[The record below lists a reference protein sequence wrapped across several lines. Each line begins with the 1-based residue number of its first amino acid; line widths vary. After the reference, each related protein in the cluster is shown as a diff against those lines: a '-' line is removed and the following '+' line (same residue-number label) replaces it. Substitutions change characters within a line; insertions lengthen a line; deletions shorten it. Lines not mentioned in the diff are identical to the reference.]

1 MPRRRSAPRRASGLT
16 AAIAAVAMALALA
29 PSVATGQSLERPW
42 EVEGAGGWLWSSASG
57 DGPFAVPPAGP
68 PLSTSSPIFPTRQ
81 VPSWWFG
88 DGALLLNGV
97 NSEFGVPA
105 RLSPLEAGLRG
116 LGLGRASSFTAGLR
130 VRRAMSAGYAFEVAV
145 DVLGGGTALSD
156 DVRAAIADTR
166 ASFVPAFSGLL
177 GTGPFSDVAVDTALT
192 EADASGR
199 EFVLTAAVVATGQPV
214 GAFVP
219 YVTLG
224 GGLVAGLGGVP
235 TVTLEGRYRFLVG
248 GEVPIDET
256 DRVTL
261 RYDHRRAPV
270 AVIGGGVR
278 RDVSDR
284 WGLRVDGRVL
294 LGRQGTR
301 LRLDAEPSS
310 VVGTPADFVESFTN
324 PAVQFS
330 NNPAT
335 GRTSTL
341 SGPGLQGFD
350 AFADEG
356 FRARVL
362 ITAGLY
368 VRF

>member
-1 MPRRRSAPRRASGLT
+1 MPQRPRAPQPASGLT
-16 AAIAAVAMALALA
+16 ATIAAMALMLA
-29 PSVATGQSLERPW
+29 PAVATGQSLERPW
-42 EVEGAGGWLWSSASG
+42 EVEGAGGWIWSSASG
-57 DGPFAVPPAGP
+57 DGPLAVPPAGP
-68 PLSTSSPIFPTRQ
+68 PLATTSPIFPTRQ

-105 RLSPLEAGLRG
+105 GISPLEDGLRG
-116 LGLGRASSFTAGLR
+116 LGLGRASSFTGGIR
-130 VRRAMSAGYAFEVAV
+130 VRRALSAGYALEVGV
-145 DVLGGGTALSD
+145 DILGGGTALPD
-156 DVRAAIADTR
+156 EVRAAVSETR
-166 ASFVPAFSGLL
+166 DSFVPAFAGLL
-177 GTGPFSDVAVDTALT
+177 DAGLFSDVAVDTSVT
-192 EADASGR
+192 EAAGTGR

-224 GGLVAGLGGVP
+224 GGLVAGLGDAP
-235 TVTLEGRYRFLVG
+235 SVTLEGRYRFLVG

-256 DRVTL
+256 DRLTL
-261 RYDHRRAPV
+261 RYEHRRAPV

-301 LRLDAEPSS
+301 LLLDAAPSS

-330 NNPAT
+330 NNPST

-350 AFADEG
+350 AFAGEA

-362 ITAGLY
+362 VTAGLY